1 VFQELRRRAAA
12 GRKDSIRDMLT
23 LAQYAQKLR
32 ASGLGEPLRRAVQ
45 QVLVKPDGTAPA
57 GGRAR

>member
-1 VFQELRRRAAA
+1 
-12 GRKDSIRDMLT
+12 MLT